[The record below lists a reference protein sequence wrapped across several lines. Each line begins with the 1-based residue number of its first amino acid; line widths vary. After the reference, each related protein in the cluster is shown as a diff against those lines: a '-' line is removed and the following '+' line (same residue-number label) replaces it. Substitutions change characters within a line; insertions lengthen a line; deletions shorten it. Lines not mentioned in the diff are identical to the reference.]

1 MWMIVLMR
9 FEEAHMLKKFR
20 CISLLLLWAFLA
32 GVGCKDKNVD
42 RSQGAGTPDPAA
54 VKAYFDAVSKGMKT
68 IPVDRISATMVGKGC
83 AIMAATPQ
91 DRLPPPPP
99 LGMMHI
105 MGPTT
110 VYQGTCAEVGADA
123 VTVEVAYPASGKS
136 KKIVVPVPDIQ
147 MIAVEN

>member
-1 MWMIVLMR
+1 
-9 FEEAHMLKKFR
+9 MLKRCR

-42 RSQGAGTPDPAA
+42 RSQGGGTPDPAA
-54 VKAYFDAVSKGMKT
+54 AKAYFDAVSKGMQT
-68 IPVDRISATMVGKGC
+68 IPVDRISGTMVGKRC

-91 DRLPPPPP
+91 GRVPPPPP
-99 LGMMHI
+99 PPGMMRI

-110 VYQGTCAEVGADA
+110 VYHGTCAEAGADA
-123 VTVEVAYPASGKS
+123 VTVEVAYPTSGKS
-136 KKIVVPVPDIQ
+136 KRITVPVPDIQ